1 MAFVRIP
8 NPQSETT
15 IFLLM
20 NIPFVDLHRQYLRH
34 QTEIDAAMA
43 SVIQDSAYIGGHR
56 VKSFES
62 EFGQWLGVEHVVAC
76 ANGTDSIEILLDA
89 LGVKSGDEVIVPAL
103 SWISTAEAVGTRGAT
118 PVFVDIDDTYCI
130 NPSLIEAKI
139 TPCTKGIIPV
149 HLYGCPANMPVIMDI
164 AQRHNLFV
172 LEDCAQAHGAEVGGQ
187 KVGTFG
193 DCASFS
199 FYPGKNLGAYGDAGA
214 MVTNRSDIAEKARII
229 ANHGQP
235 QKHTH
240 VLEGRN
246 SRMDGMHAAVLSVKL
261 KHLDTW
267 TNERIAA
274 AAHYYELLNDHSSL
288 ALPQTPENSKHVYH
302 LYVVQSP
309 DRDALAL
316 HLTEQR
322 IGNSIHYP
330 TPLPAM
336 DCYQHL
342 NTPASDY
349 PVATGACDRILS
361 LPMFGELRDEEIQM
375 VASSLP
381 TA

>member
-1 MAFVRIP
+1 
-8 NPQSETT
+8 
-15 IFLLM
+15 M
-20 NIPFVDLHRQYLRH
+20 NQENIQFAIVGCGSIGKRH
-34 QTEIDAAMA
+34 IA
-43 SVIQDSAYIGGHR
+43 V
-56 VKSFES
+56 
-62 EFGQWLGVEHVVAC
+62 
-76 ANGTDSIEILLDA
+76 LDA
-89 LGVKSGDEVIVPAL
+89 NERANLVAICD
-103 SWISTAEAVGTRGAT
+103 TDAEA
-118 PVFVDIDDTYCI
+118 
-130 NPSLIEAKI
+130 
-139 TPCTKGIIPV
+139 
-149 HLYGCPANMPVIMDI
+149 
-164 AQRHNLFV
+164 
-172 LEDCAQAHGAEVGGQ
+172 LEDCAQAHGAEVNGQ

-274 AAHYYELLNDHSSL
+274 AARYDELLNDHSSL

-316 HLTEQR
+316 HLTEQG
-322 IGNSIHYP
+322 IGNAIHYP

-336 DCYQHL
+336 DCYQALEH
-342 NTPASDY
+342 S
-349 PVATGACDRILS
+349 CIRLS
-361 LPMFGELRDEEIQM
+361 RRAE
-375 VASSLP
+375 SL
-381 TA
+381 

>member
-1 MAFVRIP
+1 MVKPIV
-8 NPQSETT
+8 Q
-15 IFLLM
+15 L
-20 NIPFVDLHRQYLRH
+20 VDLNRQYLRIKN
-34 QTEIDAAMA
+34 EVDSAIE
-43 SVIQDSAYIGGHR
+43 SVIRDSAYIGGTR
-56 VKSFES
+56 VKQFES
-62 EFGQWLGVEHVVAC
+62 EFADWLGVNHIVAC

-89 LGVKSGDEVIVPAL
+89 LGVKTGDEVIVPAL

-118 PVFVDIDDTYCI
+118 PVFVDIDATYCI
-130 NPSLIEAKI
+130 NTQLIEGKI
-139 TPCTKGIIPV
+139 TDRTKGIIPV

-164 AQRHNLFV
+164 AKRHNLFV
-172 LEDCAQAHGAEVGGQ
+172 LEDCAQAHGAEVNGQ

-199 FYPGKNLGAYGDAGA
+199 FYPGKNLGAYGDAGC

-261 KHLDTW
+261 KHLDMW

-274 AAHYYELLNDHSSL
+274 AAHYDELLANHPSL
-288 ALPQTPENSKHVYH
+288 ALPRKPENYKHVYH
-302 LYVVQSP
+302 LYVVQ
-309 DRDALAL
+309 
-316 HLTEQR
+316 TEKRNVLQANLNANGV
-322 IGNSIHYP
+322 GNAIHYP

-336 DCYQHL
+336 ECYQPL
-342 NTPASDY
+342 NTPESDY
-349 PVATGACDRILS
+349 FVAAEACKRILS
-361 LPMFGELRDEEIQM
+361 LPMFAELRTEEIKR
-375 VASSLP
+375 VASMLP
-381 TA
+381 RDSS